1 MFDDYTEASKL
12 FANVIQRLLDDVHE
26 KKKEGG
32 PERNRLENLAGL
44 LAKQLKQIKEI
55 KPCIIKLDREQ
66 EEVEPVQRLTED
78 SIPQKAPS
86 TSPNRRRR
94 NKKYAEHA
102 KPKSKRIPPT
112 NRSRE
117 KVKQAQNKTRKIRS
131 EATDGCT
138 GKNKLS
144 YDQAVADGS
153 RILEESRDPSLRR
166 MAVYYCLVC
175 GNHHLTRQVHS
186 PGKKGSTQV
195 AVLTKEA
202 VA

>member
-1 MFDDYTEASKL
+1 MFDEYTESSKL
-12 FANVIQRLLDDVHE
+12 YANVVQNLLDDVHE

-32 PERNRLENLAGL
+32 PQRNKLENLAGL
-44 LAKQLKQIKEI
+44 LAKHLRQIKEI
-55 KPCIIKLDREQ
+55 KPCIIKLDPDQ
-66 EEVEPVQRLTED
+66 EEFEPVEMLTED
-78 SIPQKAPS
+78 SQPVKFEGRTQ
-86 TSPNRRRR
+86 NQRRRG
-94 NKKYAEHA
+94 KKYAPHA

-112 NRSRE
+112 NRNRE
-117 KVKQAQNKTRKIRS
+117 KVKQAQNRTRKIRS

-153 RILEESRDPSLRR
+153 RMLEESKDPSLRC

-186 PGKKGSTQV
+186 SGKKGSTQV
-195 AVLTKEA
+195 AVLVKEA